1 MSLDTTVIKYKNCVV
16 SGGAGSMGFDVAK
29 RYAEYGAR
37 TFLID
42 LTPAVLQKAEELRAQ
57 GYEAYGIQLDITDH
71 DKVMKTFDEITAE
84 YGALFAL
91 CNCAGI
97 GENCS
102 FEETTP
108 EMWKKVLNVNLLGAV
123 YCCKAAIRSMREARE
138 GKIINLASKA
148 EKTGSKLMTVYG
160 ASKGALITF
169 TQALA
174 QEYAGYNIHVNAVC
188 PDIIADTGIWEKQVC
203 PNYMRDLN
211 MTREEVTKLYTGKV
225 PLGHFARM
233 EDVTD
238 AICYLTI
245 SANDST
251 GQSLNITGG
260 RFMH

>member
-1 MSLDTTVIKYKNCVV
+1 MSLNPDRIKGKNCVV
-16 SGGAGSMGFDVAK
+16 SGGAGSMGFDVAT
-29 RYAEYGAR
+29 RYAQYGAR

-42 LTPAVLQKAEELRAQ
+42 YSSAVMDKAAELNAK

-71 DKVMKTFDEITAE
+71 DAVIAAFDKIVAA
-84 YGALFAL
+84 YGPIFAL

-97 GENCS
+97 GENCE
-102 FEETTP
+102 FEKTTP
-108 EMWKKVLNVNLLGAV
+108 EMWQKVLNVNLLGSV
-123 YCCKAAIRSMREARE
+123 YCIQGAIRSMRQARE

-148 EKTGSKLMTVYG
+148 GKTGSKLMTVYG
-160 ASKGALITF
+160 ASKGAMITM

-174 QEYAGYNIHVNAVC
+174 QEYAQYNVNINAVC
-188 PDIIADTGIWEKQVC
+188 PDIIEGTGVWETQVC
-203 PNYMRDLN
+203 PNYMRDLH
-211 MTREEVTKLYTGKV
+211 MTREEVTKLYTSKV

-245 SANDST
+245 SADDST